1 MLGKRKQEAWS
12 GRFWFFTIL
21 GVTAVLLVGLYFG
34 ITIGARAAV
43 HALPYS
49 VDEKIGEMA
58 AEQLDQGYPEVKD
71 PKIVGA
77 IETIV
82 RRLEKERKLADAEFS
97 VRVVDAP
104 VMNAYALPGGF
115 IVVYTGLIA
124 ESDTPDE
131 VAGVIAHEMA
141 HVTLRHGMERIAGQA
156 GIVVGV
162 QLIFGDV
169 SGLVALGVELG
180 KYAAQNSYS
189 RSQETEADL
198 EGARMLYDAGLDP
211 LSVVPLFE
219 DLKKNDM
226 PGALSWLST
235 HPQIEDRIN
244 RLKAYA
250 ASRQKKEFGTFDEI
264 DWADIKS
271 RVADEANDDGGD
283 AKKVDPNEGGEDNPV
298 QDADADDA
306 DAPADDSE

>member
-1 MLGKRKQEAWS
+1 
-12 GRFWFFTIL
+12 
-21 GVTAVLLVGLYFG
+21 
-34 ITIGARAAV
+34 
-43 HALPYS
+43 
-49 VDEKIGEMA
+49 
-58 AEQLDQGYPEVKD
+58 
-71 PKIVGA
+71 
-77 IETIV
+77 
-82 RRLEKERKLADAEFS
+82 
-97 VRVVDAP
+97 
-104 VMNAYALPGGF
+104 
-115 IVVYTGLIA
+115 
-124 ESDTPDE
+124 
-131 VAGVIAHEMA
+131 
-141 HVTLRHGMERIAGQA
+141 
-156 GIVVGV
+156 
-162 QLIFGDV
+162 
-169 SGLVALGVELG
+169 VELG